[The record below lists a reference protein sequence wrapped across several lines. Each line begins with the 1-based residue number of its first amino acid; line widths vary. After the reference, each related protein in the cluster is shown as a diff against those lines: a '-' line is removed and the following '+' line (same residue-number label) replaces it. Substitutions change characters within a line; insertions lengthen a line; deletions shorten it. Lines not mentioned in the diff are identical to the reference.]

1 MCRIRRIGL
10 RGIFQLTS
18 SQGGWHHKHLQFGII
33 FFSTHILTRRMTL
46 THRKSIQGLIF
57 QLTSSQGGWRYF
69 FSLLLWKQLFNSHP
83 HKEDDWSSFSFNDG
97 LIFSTHILTRR
108 MTSPFVYMQL
118 LEPFQLTSSQGG
130 WLWFDDECIHSCSFQ
145 LTSSQGGW
153 PLLSH
158 IRTTGKFFNSH
169 PHKEDDAEFQ
179 RSAFSIRFSTHI
191 LTRRMTGMAQLQMP
205 FLYFFNSHPHK
216 EDDRDPNNFFQPY
229 LIFQLTSSQG
239 GWRVFS
245 CVGVGF
251 IAFFNSHPHKE
262 DDAWIHRAMI
272 EYIFFNS
279 HPHKEDDVV
288 WVYCS
293 TSNSWFFN
301 SHPHKEDDEWRY
313 NQRRLGKSFSTHILT
328 RRMTDVGQVIGEAIS
343 FQLTSSQGGWH
354 YYMGK

>member
-130 WLWFDDECIHSCSFQ
+130 WPPTAWGIVCSSFFNSHPHKEDDELYHFYLQDYLFFQLTSSQGGWLWFDDECIHSCSFQ

-153 PLLSH
+153 PATL
-158 IRTTGKFFNSH
+158 
-169 PHKEDDAEFQ
+169 
-179 RSAFSIRFSTHI
+179 
-191 LTRRMTGMAQLQMP
+191 
-205 FLYFFNSHPHK
+205 
-216 EDDRDPNNFFQPY
+216 
-229 LIFQLTSSQG
+229 
-239 GWRVFS
+239 
-245 CVGVGF
+245 
-251 IAFFNSHPHKE
+251 
-262 DDAWIHRAMI
+262 
-272 EYIFFNS
+272 
-279 HPHKEDDVV
+279 
-288 WVYCS
+288 
-293 TSNSWFFN
+293 
-301 SHPHKEDDEWRY
+301 RY
-313 NQRRLGKSFSTHILT
+313 PI
-328 RRMTDVGQVIGEAIS
+328 
-343 FQLTSSQGGWH
+343 
-354 YYMGK
+354 